1 MAWLR
6 VLTSDWTIEMYQYRV
21 GSIPLCH
28 CQLCHTLIVSQ
39 IWQNERVTQ
48 RASDTMGTPLCSL
61 RHTPN
66 AHCVTSPTL
75 IVSQAHTHSI
85 LYIYCYKFNLKIST
99 ENTHDAIFGLKNSC
113 LASQNQFLFWESGR
127 RYNHWIYFWNPSFS
141 IKKNHK

>member
-1 MAWLR
+1 MSLYASVY
-6 VLTSDWTIEMYQYRV
+6 VLCCVCRY

-127 RYNHWIYFWNPSFS
+127 RITLE
-141 IKKNHK
+141 ILVLVKKKS

>member
-1 MAWLR
+1 M
-6 VLTSDWTIEMYQYRV
+6 
-21 GSIPLCH
+21 
-28 CQLCHTLIVSQ
+28 
-39 IWQNERVTQ
+39 TQ
-48 RASDTMGTPLCSL
+48 RVFDTMGTPLCSL

-127 RYNHWIYFWNPSFS
+127 RITEYTLEILVLV
-141 IKKNHK
+141 KKKS